1 MEIIDG
7 YLKLNPTVLWED
19 AIKRGE
25 FTMLFSDDDDDA
37 KMSWEGFNNA
47 SKELLRDYF
56 NWRKEQMK
64 PGSTKKKTSV
74 QKQLGKRLR
83 AETKAPKE
91 EEKDDDEIEIV
102 KETLPSSSKKR
113 DKKRA
118 AVQEKKL
125 GKIDTVKQTPLED
138 EVFPDLKSPINKENV
153 DMKQDD
159 EDEEEK
165 EEEEED
171 ASMDYS
177 ATSGDE
183 RIQAALDKKRA
194 LKNVPVSK
202 YKRPNPKFVKGF
214 SDTSSDE
221 EGELPTVGDH
231 FVEYDAETGEPIY
244 EGEPFYPG
252 MNLSAKT
259 KENRETLLDKVVTYI
274 SNFEEIPGERP
285 KHGRVLSVVSKKE
298 MQELPR
304 YW

>member
-1 MEIIDG
+1 MVTIDG

-19 AIKRGE
+19 AVKRSE
-25 FTMLFSDDDDDA
+25 FTMLFSDGNA
-37 KMSWEGFNNA
+37 KTSWEGFNNS
-47 SKELLRDYF
+47 SKELLRGYF
-56 NWRKEQMK
+56 NWRKEQTK
-64 PGSTKKKTSV
+64 PGSTKKSV

-83 AETKAPKE
+83 PETKALKE
-91 EEKDDDEIEIV
+91 EEKDDEEIEIV

-159 EDEEEK
+159 EEEEK

-183 RIQAALDKKRA
+183 RIQAALD
-194 LKNVPVSK
+194 
-202 YKRPNPKFVKGF
+202 
-214 SDTSSDE
+214 
-221 EGELPTVGDH
+221 
-231 FVEYDAETGEPIY
+231 
-244 EGEPFYPG
+244 
-252 MNLSAKT
+252 
-259 KENRETLLDKVVTYI
+259 
-274 SNFEEIPGERP
+274 
-285 KHGRVLSVVSKKE
+285 
-298 MQELPR
+298 
-304 YW
+304 